1 MGFVDGTRAC
11 PPSTI
16 AGSTLCW
23 INNSLTHFVL
33 SIVLTNQNARTTWL
47 ALERRYAS
55 TSHNIILHLPNELLR
70 TTTVSAVQ
78 APDTLITY
86 DTFEALLLTT
96 KRQML
101 EQVVLM
107 PNNGLV
113 GYGHPA
119 VDCLQIMNMAYEA
132 EFRLSTS
139 LPWPYL
145 LALQPI
151 NQMDPSFLTQVQ
163 MRTSLQI

>member
-1 MGFVDGTRAC
+1 MNDDELVHIFMNKLG
-11 PPSTI
+11 PSYDMI
-16 AGSTLCW
+16 
-23 INNSLTHFVL
+23 
-33 SIVLTNQNARTTWL
+33 
-47 ALERRYAS
+47 
-55 TSHNIILHLPNELLR
+55 
-70 TTTVSAVQ
+70 VSAVQ

-96 KRQML
+96 KRRML
-101 EQVVLM
+101 EQVVPM

-113 GYGHPA
+113 ACMAARRRVMGLFRESSASTTPRIIYQICGKDGHPA
-119 VDCLQIMNMAYEA
+119 VDYLQIMNMAYEA

-163 MRTSLQI
+163 MHTSLQI